1 MLATDSMMSPILHYF
16 VVFKSVYMSNTTAT
30 IISKTFEGFYRPLST
45 PKHRHLLR
53 FLWSPFMACLLL
65 AVIVRVWLIVHTNGV
80 IAGDEAMVG
89 LQAEHILHG
98 EHPIYYYG
106 QPYMGSLQMYLI
118 AGIILL
124 TGPSVWAI
132 RIEPLII
139 SLILVYLTWCF
150 SVALADGAH
159 LSNRVKTLFTV
170 IATLVAAFAPL
181 YDTVEELRT
190 TGGYVESFTIMLWL
204 LFCAFRLTQRW
215 RAGASTRELAFR
227 WAAIGFL
234 VGLGFWIDPLVV
246 YALLTITIWIAGYII
261 FQLVKPER
269 QTVTQT
275 RITVLKKALLFGV
288 AIPASLVGF
297 APGLYWGAHN
307 QWANLRYLF
316 QKEGTVPHGRLHTIL
331 QVQNL
336 YTSCLVPRAL
346 GGALPTQPD
355 VTIANPHI
363 LTFGLAIS
371 VCCFVISVVSVL
383 LSVFLHHPLLLRIRQ
398 LTLLPLLFI
407 GCASIIFCTASIAIY
422 AIYSGCSSWDLV
434 GRYVVPLVIA
444 LPFLIAAVFTIPA
457 MILADRKKTAA
468 QGKDEKQ
475 DNSRLAP
482 PTASPRLPLLEAIQV
497 GLLVVLTIYFF
508 SQGVAYI
515 QADPRYTFQGTG
527 CISANPTDQS
537 PIINYMQQAKIRYAW
552 ATGWL
557 GDPITFKTNGA
568 LLVTELHGRIQAN
581 SNTVLH
587 ADRPGIFFLAQ
598 HNDAHP
604 ALLKALDTNNVTYHI
619 ERFYSGQ
626 GVDLLLVT
634 PLNRTVSPLDPAYSN
649 LFQVVFRGCLTQ

>member
-1 MLATDSMMSPILHYF
+1 
-16 VVFKSVYMSNTTAT
+16 MSNTTAT
-30 IISKTFEGFYRPLST
+30 LISKTFEGFYRPLST
-45 PKHRHLLR
+45 PKRRHLLS
-53 FLWSPFMACLLL
+53 FLWSPLMACLLL

-139 SLILVYLTWCF
+139 SLVLVYLTWCF

-159 LSNRVKTLFTV
+159 LTHRVKTVFMV

-181 YDTVEELRT
+181 YDAVEELRT
-190 TGGYVESFTIMLWL
+190 TGGYVEAFTIMLWL

-215 RAGASTRELAFR
+215 HGGASARELALR
-227 WAAIGFL
+227 WAGIGFL

-246 YALLTITIWIAGYII
+246 YALLTITIWIGGYLILELI
-261 FQLVKPER
+261 KPHR
-269 QTVTQT
+269 QTATQT
-275 RITVLKKALLFGV
+275 RITLFKEALLFGM

-297 APGLYWGAHN
+297 APGLYWGAHH
-307 QWANLRYLF
+307 QWANIHYLF
-316 QKEGTVPHGRLHTIL
+316 QKEGTVPNGRLHTIL

-336 YTSCLVPRAL
+336 YTTCLAPRVL
-346 GGALPTQPD
+346 GGSLPTQPD
-355 VTIANPHI
+355 VTVANPHI
-363 LTFGLAIS
+363 LTFGLVISICCFAIS
-371 VCCFVISVVSVL
+371 VASVL
-383 LSVFLHHPLLLRIRQ
+383 LSVFWHHPLLLRIRQ

-407 GCASIIFCTASIAIY
+407 ACASIIFCTASIAVY
-422 AIYSGCSSWDLV
+422 AIYSGCGSWDLV

-457 MILADRKKTAA
+457 MILFERKKREA
-468 QGKDEKQ
+468 QGKEEKK
-475 DNSRLAP
+475 DIALLAP
-482 PTASPRLPLLEAIQV
+482 SPTSPQLTLLVAIQV
-497 GLLVVLTIYFF
+497 GLLVVLAIYFCL
-508 SQGVAYI
+508 QGVAYI

-527 CISANPTDQS
+527 CISSNPTDQS
-537 PIINYMQQAKIRYAW
+537 PIINYMQHANIRYAW

-587 ADRPGIFFLAQ
+587 ADRPGIFFLAL
-598 HNDAHP
+598 HNDLHP
-604 ALLKALDTNNVTYHI
+604 AILKALDASNVTYHI
-619 ERFYSGQ
+619 ERFYSEQ

-634 PLNRTVSPLDPAYSN
+634 PLNRTVSPLDPAFSN
-649 LFQVVFRGCLTQ
+649 LFQIVFRGCLIQ